1 MKQEIEK
8 QNMNVVKY
16 QAADGQEITLDAEL
30 VRRFLVHGKPDMVS
44 NQELIFFMNICK
56 ARKLNPLV
64 KDCYLI
70 KYGNEPAAIVTSI
83 DFYRRR
89 ARAQKDCAG
98 WKKGVIVLTKDGT
111 PKETFG
117 IVLPGEKLVGGWF
130 EAKPKGWE
138 EALRVEVNL
147 EAHIK
152 KTSDG
157 RTTKFWSAEN
167 QASQIMKVAE
177 SQGLRTLWPDEFAK
191 LYTQEEIITGEEII
205 SQEEKLHAIDAEA
218 VKNEPAHRDKGENPL
233 SEPPCKDK
241 DEHPPV
247 EEESV
252 KELFDKAVKGTGI
265 KYPKKKLQL
274 FISKCADHNRMDN
287 EAIMKGAM
295 ENIQAFMAGF
305 TKWLAN
311 SEKKQEEATPT
322 DELMKQF
329 DVLCSEKD
337 LFDYNREDFLDY
349 CLKGSDNTKSQMETI
364 INVFDTLYETY
375 TQRKG
380 QNQ

>member
-1 MKQEIEK
+1 VNQELEK
-8 QNMNVVKY
+8 GNMDIVKY
-16 QAADGQEITLDAEL
+16 QAADGQEVTLTPET

-44 NQELIFFMNICK
+44 NQELVFFMNICK

-70 KYGNEPAAIVTSI
+70 KYGNEPAAIVVSI

-89 ARAQKDCAG
+89 ARAQSDCTG

-117 IVLPGEKLVGGWF
+117 LVLPGEKVVGGWF
-130 EAKPKGWE
+130 EAKPRGWE
-138 EALRVEVNL
+138 EPFRVEVNL

-157 RTTKFWSAEN
+157 RATKFWSQEN

-191 LYTQEEIITGEEII
+191 LYTQEELITGEEVI

-218 VKNEPAHRDKGENPL
+218 MKSDPAPREKVELPAGEKEN
-233 SEPPCKDK
+233 
-241 DEHPPV
+241 
-247 EEESV
+247 V
-252 KELFDKAVKGTGI
+252 KELFDKAVKETGI
-265 KYPKKKLQL
+265 RYPKKKLQD
-274 FISKCADHNRMDN
+274 FVCRCAEHNRMDN
-287 EAIMKGAM
+287 EAIMKGAL

-311 SEKKQEEATPT
+311 ADRKHDQDAMPT
-322 DELMKQF
+322 DEQMKQF

-337 LFDYNREDFLDY
+337 LFDYNREDFLGF
-349 CLKGSDNTKSQMETI
+349 CLKGSEKTKRQMDAV

-375 TQRKG
+375 AQLKEEKVS
-380 QNQ
+380 

>member
-1 MKQEIEK
+1 VKQELEK
-8 QNMNVVKY
+8 VNMNVVRY
-16 QAADGQEITLDAEL
+16 QAADGQEITLDAEM
-30 VRRFLVHGKPDMVS
+30 VRRFLVHGKPELVS
-44 NQELIFFMNICK
+44 NQELVFFMNICK

-89 ARAQKDCAG
+89 ARAQKDCTG

-111 PKETFG
+111 PKETYG
-117 IVLPGEKLVGGWF
+117 IVLPGERLVGGWF

-138 EALRVEVNL
+138 EPLRVEVNL

-157 RTTKFWSAEN
+157 RTTKFWSSEN

-191 LYTQEEIITGEEII
+191 LYTQEEIVTGEEVI
-205 SQEEKLHAIDAEA
+205 SHEEKLHAIDAET
-218 VKNEPAHRDKGENPL
+218 VKGEPVGR
-233 SEPPCKDK
+233 EKV
-241 DEHPPV
+241 EHPAT
-247 EEESV
+247 EGESV
-252 KELFDKAVKGTGI
+252 KELFDKALKSTGV
-265 KYPKKKLQL
+265 KYPKKKMLE
-274 FISKCADHNRMDN
+274 FVGKCADHNRMDT
-287 EAIMKGAM
+287 EAIMKGAL
-295 ENIQAFMAGF
+295 ENIQGFMAGF

-311 SEKKQEEATPT
+311 SERKHEEASPT

-329 DVLCSEKD
+329 DILCSEKE
-337 LFDYNREDFLDY
+337 LFDYNREDFLGF
-349 CLKGSDNTKSQMETI
+349 CLKGSENTKAQMEKI

-375 TQRKG
+375 CQKKE
-380 QNQ
+380 QNH

>member
-1 MKQEIEK
+1 VKQELEK

-30 VRRFLVHGKPDMVS
+30 VRRFLVHGRPEMVS

-89 ARAQKDCAG
+89 ARAQKDCTG

-138 EALRVEVNL
+138 EPLRVEVNL

-157 RTTKFWSAEN
+157 RTTRFWSPEN

-191 LYTQEEIITGEEII
+191 LYTQEEIITGEEVI
-205 SQEEKLHAIDAEA
+205 SREEKLHAIDAET
-218 VKNEPAHRDKGENPL
+218 VK
-233 SEPPCKDK
+233 SEPCLNKDK
-241 DEHPPV
+241 DELPS
-247 EEESV
+247 EEGQSV
-252 KELFDKAVKGTGI
+252 KELFDRALKETGI
-265 KYPKKKLQL
+265 RYPKKKMQV
-274 FISKCADHNRMDN
+274 FISRCADHNKMDN

-311 SEKKQEEATPT
+311 SEKKQEEPAEPT

-329 DVLCSEKD
+329 DVLCSEKE

-349 CLKGSDNTKSQMETI
+349 CLKGSENTKAQMEKI

-375 TQRKG
+375 SQRKETDR
-380 QNQ
+380 